1 MTRKKKLVILLSAAV
16 GVLLVALLIWLM
28 CLPGIRGYREMAVE
42 FYDAHRS
49 ELQEA
54 QMVLRNFADENE
66 EDLVRICSVRIVG
79 EDYETTV
86 PSAKRYG
93 ELYFITEKEYPEE
106 VYQKLSNAVFTLFE
120 DGLSSINIMEH
131 QVRFIVKRV
140 ASEGFESLVVWTDGE
155 EAPTG
160 TYPTTQA
167 KQQLDAHWFAL
178 VVSD

>member
-16 GVLLVALLIWLM
+16 GALLVALLIWLM

-66 EDLVRICSVRIVG
+66 EELVRICSVRIVG

-86 PSAKRYG
+86 SSARRYG
-93 ELYFITEKEYPEE
+93 DLYFITEKEY
-106 VYQKLSNAVFTLFE
+106 A
-120 DGLSSINIMEH
+120 I
-131 QVRFIVKRV
+131 
-140 ASEGFESLVVWTDGE
+140 
-155 EAPTG
+155 
-160 TYPTTQA
+160 
-167 KQQLDAHWFAL
+167 
-178 VVSD
+178 

>member
-1 MTRKKKLVILLSAAV
+1 MTRKKKLVILLTAAV
-16 GVLLVALLIWLM
+16 GVLLALLIWLM

-49 ELQEA
+49 ELQKA

-66 EDLVRICSVRIVG
+66 EELVRICSVSIVG

-106 VYQKLSNAVFTLFE
+106 AYQKLSNAVFTLFAE
-120 DGLSSINIMEH
+120 GLSSINIMKH

-167 KQQLDAHWFAL
+167 KQQLDAQWFAL

>member
-1 MTRKKKLVILLSAAV
+1 MTRKKKLVILLTAAV
-16 GVLLVALLIWLM
+16 GVLLALLIWLM

-79 EDYETTV
+79 EGYETTV

-106 VYQKLSNAVFTLFE
+106 AYQKLSNAVFTLFE

-167 KQQLDAHWFAL
+167 KQQLDAQWFAL